1 MGKLHVMDHP
11 LIQHKV
17 SLMRDINTGTKEFRE
32 LLEEVAMLMA
42 YEVTRDLPTREVPVE
57 TPFGRAVTKVVADR
71 PVTLVPLLRSG
82 LVMADGVAKLVPA
95 ARTGHIGIFRE
106 REDNRTVK
114 YFCKLPEGVEDSLV
128 LVFDAMLGTGMTAI
142 KAVWMLKEAGCQNI
156 RFVCLV
162 ASREGVDELMKV
174 HPDVDV
180 YAAGYDL
187 ETDEKGFVLPGL
199 GDAGDRLFGTR

>member
-1 MGKLHVMDHP
+1 MGKLNANTHP
-11 LIQHKV
+11 LVQHKL
-17 SLMRDINTGTKEFRE
+17 SMLRDRETPTKQFRE
-32 LLEEVAMLMA
+32 LVEEISMLMA
-42 YEVTRDLPTREVPVE
+42 YEVTRDLPTREVQVE

-95 ARTGHIGIFRE
+95 AKVGHIGIFRE
-106 REDNRTVK
+106 RAENRTVK

-142 KAVWMLKEAGCQNI
+142 KAIWMLKEAGCKNI

-162 ASREGVDELMKV
+162 ASKEGVDELMKV

-187 ETDEKGFVLPGL
+187 ETDEQGFVLPGL